1 MHDGYWRKQKAKEE
15 NMSIFKKQ
23 MLALVVA
30 AVLVFGMV
38 PMCLAAGQVIK
49 AVSAWPK
56 TVYEVQNF
64 MKFLEIAKQ
73 NVAAKAPGQLEIKYL
88 GGPEVIPNSE
98 QVEALR
104 NGLVDMVFT
113 TSGYYVSVLPVMDGL
128 NLTTL
133 TAGQEREK
141 GINDFLNKLHNQ
153 KVNAHYLGRLG
164 IGLPFMLFLNKKI
177 EKADDLQGLKIRCS
191 PTHIA
196 FLKAMGAQ
204 PIVIPPPDVHTAI
217 ERGVVD
223 GIIWVAGLIRDW
235 GWHEVLKYRV
245 EPGFYMGNNDILV
258 NKDAWDKLPANLQK
272 ILQDS
277 EIEAEKIAEA
287 RAADHLAKENAIM
300 EKGGMKVI
308 QLEGAEAKK
317 LIDTAYNALWNVV
330 IEKSGDDGR
339 KLREMISN

>member
-1 MHDGYWRKQKAKEE
+1 MNRL
-15 NMSIFKKQ
+15 KKHFWVW
-23 MLALVVA
+23 MLAA
-30 AVLVFGMV
+30 AMV
-38 PMCLAAGQVIK
+38 CGLTQGVLAADYVIK
-49 AVSAWPK
+49 AVSAWPQ

-64 MKFLEIAKQ
+64 TKFMEIAKK
-73 NVAAKAPGQLEIKYL
+73 NIAEKAPGQLEIRYL

-104 NGLVDMVFT
+104 NGLLDMVFT

-141 GINDFLNKLHNQ
+141 GINDYLNKFHNE
-153 KVNAHYLGRLG
+153 KVNAQYLGRLG

-177 EKADDLQGLKIRCS
+177 EKADDLKGLKIRCS

-196 FLKAMGAQ
+196 FLKQMGAQ
-204 PIVIPPPDVHTAI
+204 PIVIPPPDVHTAV

-245 EPGFYMGNNDILV
+245 EPGFYMGNNDILI
-258 NKDAWDKLPANLQK
+258 NKTVWDKLPANLQQ

-277 EIEAEKIAEA
+277 EIEAEKIAED
-287 RAADHLAKENAIM
+287 RAAKHLANENAIM
-300 EKGGMKVI
+300 EKGGMQVI
-308 QLEGAEAKK
+308 RLEGAEAKK
-317 LIDTAYNALWNVV
+317 LLDTAYSALWEVV

-339 KLREMISN
+339 KLKEMISN